1 MSRLRTAIRAQ
12 AGFTLVELLTASTLL
27 LVVLAGLGGM
37 FISSSNA
44 EVNANRFFQA
54 QTESRVAL
62 ERLRRDI
69 RCATTIS
76 PAGPTTSVTLAL
88 PAGCTDT
95 SGSITWCTQAAGS
108 VWELYRVAGASCVGG
123 TRYAGWLTA
132 AQVFTFT
139 AGSGGAL
146 GQLTIDLRI
155 DTEPTKS
162 TGRFHITE
170 SLVPRNATRT

>member
-1 MSRLRTAIRAQ
+1 VRRLRTAIRAE
-12 AGFTLVELLTASTLL
+12 AGFTLIELITASSLM

-37 FISSSNA
+37 FVSSSNA
-44 EVNANRFFQA
+44 ELNANRYFQA

-69 RCATTIS
+69 RCATTIT
-76 PAGPTTSVTLAL
+76 PTGAAASVTLVL
-88 PAGCTDT
+88 PAGCTAS
-95 SGSITWCTQAAGS
+95 SGSVTWCTQASGS
-108 VWELYRVAGASCVGG
+108 IWELYRVEGASCVGG

-132 AQVFTFT
+132 ATVFNFT
-139 AGSGGAL
+139 AGTGGAL
-146 GQLTIDLRI
+146 GKLTVDLRI

-162 TGRFHITE
+162 AGRFHIIE